1 MLPYSDKV
9 IEEVQMKRYESHRG
23 TDLRFVFRIALI
35 TAVIIAGLTGPA
47 AAREIQSQP
56 VFESPASGEILPAPS
71 ELKGLIERFSADKR
85 SLDRYYEF
93 KFSPARYTRY
103 KAFYREWLGIL
114 DGIDIDSLSLDGRID
129 YLLLQNHLDVS
140 LYRLAQEVA
149 AADESV
155 PLLPFAGRIFDLC
168 EDLKQMTWIE
178 GEAAAEVLNDLRLQ
192 IEGQKKSLE
201 ARLYGTAKKGDG
213 SGGKAGFKPGA
224 GSGAEAG
231 QAAVEAVGVKLS
243 AVMRAVSMAASL
255 RSGLKNWF
263 DFYIGYDPLFTW
275 WAAEPYQAVVKAYD
289 SYTAFLGGRL
299 AGIQPGGNTYALMDP
314 VGREALIKE
323 LAFEMLPY
331 TPEEVL
337 AIGWKEFAW
346 CEKQRA
352 EAVRELGYD
361 TWQEAFEHVKSRCVD
376 PGKQPELIRFMAFE
390 AIDFLEK
397 HDCVTIPPMVKDL
410 IRMEMMPLERQKT
423 TPFFTGGEVISVAY
437 PSGSVP
443 YEQKI
448 STMRGNNPHF
458 SRAVVHH
465 ELVPGH
471 NLQGFMGQR
480 HRSYR
485 RPFRTSFFGEGWP
498 LYWEMRFWDMGFQK
512 SPEDRIGMLF
522 WRMHRCARI
531 IFSLSYHLWEMDVD
545 QCIDLLVN
553 RVGHE
558 MENGVVEVKAHLSG
572 RTSYGLNPLA
582 QSSYMIGG
590 LQIRALSRELVDS
603 GKMKAKDFHDAVLQ
617 EGSIPVELLRAKL
630 IRQELARDFTSTWK
644 FY

>member
-1 MLPYSDKV
+1 
-9 IEEVQMKRYESHRG
+9 MKRHGSDSR
-23 TDLRFVFRIALI
+23 TAFRFDLRAVLL
-35 TAVIIAGLTGPA
+35 TAVIISGLITPA
-47 AAREIQSQP
+47 AAQDIKTLP
-56 VFESPASGEILPAPS
+56 VFDEPASGVIVPAPG
-71 ELKGLIERFSADKR
+71 ELKGLVERFSADKR
-85 SLDRYYEF
+85 SLDRYF
-93 KFSPARYTRY
+93 DFAFSPQRLERYE
-103 KAFYREWLGIL
+103 AFYKEWLGIL
-114 DGIDIDSLSLDGRID
+114 DGIDFEGLSLDGRID
-129 YLLLQNHLDVS
+129 YLLLKNHLDVNRH
-140 LYRLAQEVA
+140 RLAQEVVA
-149 AADESV
+149 AGESL
-155 PLLPFAGRIFDLC
+155 PLLPFAEMIFGLC
-168 EDLKQMTWIE
+168 GDLKKMTWIE
-178 GEAAAEVLNDLRLQ
+178 GAAAADALNGLRIQ
-192 IEGQKKSLE
+192 IEGQHK
-201 ARLYGTAKKGDG
+201 RLAAKLSGNVGHDAGGGGPGD
-213 SGGKAGFKPGA
+213 AG
-224 GSGAEAG
+224 
-231 QAAVEAVGVKLS
+231 AVEAAAGAIGVKLS
-243 AVMRAVSMAASL
+243 AVVRAVSMAGAL
-255 RSGLKNWF
+255 RGGLENWF
-263 DFYIGYDPLFTW
+263 DFYNGYDPLFTW
-275 WAAEPYQAVVKAYD
+275 WTVVPYNAAIKAFE
-289 SYTAFLGGRL
+289 SYEAFLGERV
-299 AGIQPGGNTYALMDP
+299 AGIRPGEQTYALMDP
-314 VGREALIKE
+314 VGREALVKE
-323 LAFEMLPY
+323 MAFEMLPY
-331 TPEEVL
+331 TPEEML
-337 AIGWKEFAW
+337 EIGWQEFAW

-390 AIDFLEK
+390 AIDFLEE

-437 PSGSVP
+437 AHNSVP
-443 YEQKI
+443 HEQKV

-512 SPEDRIGMLF
+512 SAEDRIGMLF

-531 IFSLSYHLWEMDVD
+531 IFSLSYHLGIMDVD
-545 QCIDLLVN
+545 ECIDLLAN

-558 MENGVVEVKAHLSG
+558 LASATVETKAHLSG

-582 QSSYMIGG
+582 QSSYLIGG

-603 GKMKAKDFHDAVLQ
+603 GRMKAKDFHDAVLR

-630 IRQELARDFTSTWK
+630 IKQDLTRDFKSIWK
-644 FY
+644 FYPWGRTYVKN